1 MPQEVRFFVLVFFVV
16 SLNHVAASSAT
27 SSYYDYPRRLL
38 DYIRVPSFNTTS
50 KVTHTAASKLRPY
63 SNQGAHQIGH
73 YCAYQSSEAK
83 YAGAIA
89 TMDVYAF
96 PNLKKGESVGSQIW
110 VADGNR
116 ETQVIA
122 GWEVKP
128 ERYGDSKTHF
138 FTYWMLP
145 LLQEIHWSHLVDKS
159 ELQ

>member
-73 YCAYQSSEAK
+73 VSFKCLYYNIFQRFYLLRKQIYRIE
-83 YAGAIA
+83 
-89 TMDVYAF
+89 
-96 PNLKKGESVGSQIW
+96 NLILSTK
-110 VADGNR
+110 A
-116 ETQVIA
+116 
-122 GWEVKP
+122 
-128 ERYGDSKTHF
+128 
-138 FTYWMLP
+138 
-145 LLQEIHWSHLVDKS
+145 
-159 ELQ
+159 